1 MGDMI
6 SKAINSFLEGII
18 KGALK
23 WIINILTGTVKLL
36 NTNMNEIAVYY
47 GIFLGFATSLVLVV
61 VLARIIMTI

>member
-36 NTNMNEIAVYY
+36 NTNMNEIAVY
-47 GIFLGFATSLVLVV
+47 
-61 VLARIIMTI
+61 

>member
-36 NTNMNEIAVYY
+36 NTNMNEIACQWQYKNV
-47 GIFLGFATSLVLVV
+47 GFWQLRNA
-61 VLARIIMTI
+61 AFWQ